1 MIFALHGNQEAF
13 AWKRLQGFI
22 KTLVSDKDIE
32 VMRSKETLAKRLS
45 QVPCGQAI
53 VVLITGDRQDLTYF
67 LSRIHLLRKARV
79 LLVIPNQEPET
90 VRIGYKLEPRFL
102 STESENYSEVR
113 AVLRYMVKG
122 EKDPICVST
131 QKPFPHDYF
140 LSTEELGCVF

>member
-1 MIFALHGNQEAF
+1 MIFALYGNQEAF
-13 AWKRLQGFI
+13 VWKRLRGFI
-22 KTLVSDKDIE
+22 KTLVSDNDIE
-32 VMRSKETLAKRLS
+32 VMRSKETLVKRLS
-45 QVPCGQAI
+45 QVACGQAI
-53 VVLITGDRQDLTYF
+53 VVLITADRQDLTYF
-67 LSRIHLLRKARV
+67 LSIIHLLRKARV

-102 STESENYSEVR
+102 TTESENFSEVR

-122 EKDPICVST
+122 EKDQICVST